1 MKWIPAETT
10 GEGGFEIVSAADM
23 KDGSTEILDKLTV
36 NKDGEELYLVSN
48 GLVRNVSICSVD
60 YSDTFCETGELWYC
74 SVMNGSA
81 VQLRRAHTR
90 GHAEPQAQLHRRRR
104 RAPLLYQ

>member
-1 MKWIPAETT
+1 
-10 GEGGFEIVSAADM
+10 M

-60 YSDTFCETGELWYC
+60 YSDTFYETGELWYC

-81 VQLRRAHTR
+81 VQLQTLIPEGMPNLRLSYTDGSGEHRFYIGEAARTVSPSSRTR
-90 GHAEPQAQLHRRRR
+90 L
-104 RAPLLYQ
+104 

>member
-1 MKWIPAETT
+1 
-10 GEGGFEIVSAADM
+10 M

-60 YSDTFCETGELWYC
+60 YSDTFYETGELC
-74 SVMNGSA
+74 TAAS
-81 VQLRRAHTR
+81 
-90 GHAEPQAQLHRRRR
+90 
-104 RAPLLYQ
+104 